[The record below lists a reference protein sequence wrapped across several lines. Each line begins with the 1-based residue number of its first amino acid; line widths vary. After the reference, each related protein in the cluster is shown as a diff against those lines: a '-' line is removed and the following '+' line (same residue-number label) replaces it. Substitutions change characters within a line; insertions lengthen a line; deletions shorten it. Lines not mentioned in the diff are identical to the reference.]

1 MTLAVELEYI
11 ARENRTVGI
20 QNVPKRRVLVK
31 QDTKAARFGRYFRVS
46 PILFW
51 GFILCVVTAVPAS
64 AQQQT
69 PQPQQQAKEHQQH
82 NSDLPAGPG
91 KDTFVRVCSKCHSPN
106 NVMANGQNQQGWENT
121 ITKMVGFGA
130 TGTDAE
136 FSEILDYLVKNFP
149 PPTGA
154 TANGNSK

>member
-1 MTLAVELEYI
+1 M
-11 ARENRTVGI
+11 
-20 QNVPKRRVLVK
+20 K
-31 QDTKAARFGRYFRVS
+31 QDTKAARCGKYFSVS

-51 GFILCVVTAVPAS
+51 GFVLCIVTVVPVS
-64 AQQQT
+64 AQEQA

-82 NSDLPAGPG
+82 NADLPPGPG

-149 PPTGA
+149 PPTA
-154 TANGNSK
+154 AKVNGNSK